1 MTIKYP
7 GVRTQVLA
15 AVESLSDR
23 AYQERVWIRHE
34 LPHPGYYDELDLT
47 IHSLFDDSTVLPDP
61 TTAVGTVIHPDEV
74 EPLTE
79 LGAVFGP
86 LIDDL
91 GDQPDAVYLADPR
104 WDDVVRSAA
113 KAWQVMQT
121 HEPS

>member
-15 AVESLSDR
+15 AVEALADR
-23 AYQERVWIRHE
+23 EYQERVWIRHE
-34 LPHPGYYDELDLT
+34 LPHPGYYDELDLSVHT
-47 IHSLFDDSTVLPDP
+47 LFDDAAVLPDP
-61 TTAVGTVIHPDEV
+61 ASAVGTVLHPDEV
-74 EPLTE
+74 GPLDG

-104 WDDVVRSAA
+104 WDDVVRAA
-113 KAWQVMQT
+113 AGAWEVMRA
-121 HEPS
+121 HG